1 MRIGVD
7 VGGSHIGLGFVNKD
21 GKLVLKDEKDYD
33 KRQEDMSNIV
43 LETII
48 ELINKN
54 INNNNVKKEEI
65 KSIGIAFPGTVSET
79 AVIKAENL
87 GIDNFEVVEK
97 LKKHFNVPIHLEN
110 DAKCAAIA
118 EKEFGS
124 LKKYE
129 DAIFLIIGTGV
140 GGAVYLNGKLLRP
153 KRYSGFEVGHT
164 VINKDGIK
172 CSCGRRGCFEVYSSM
187 RKLKEKIN
195 KEFNLN
201 TIDGIKIR
209 EFMEENKDNKKLNEI
224 LDEYTQNL
232 EIGIAN
238 LINIFEPQA
247 ISIGGS
253 FGHYDM
259 LLKRLQDKINEK
271 TELYNKEQ
279 IPKIVI
285 AELKNDAG
293 IIGAAMI

>member
-7 VGGSHIGLGFVNKD
+7 VGGSHIGLGLVNKD
-21 GKLVLKDEKDYD
+21 GKLILKAEKDYD
-33 KRQEDMSNIV
+33 KIQEDMSNIV

-48 ELINKN
+48 ELINK
-54 INNNNVKKEEI
+54 IIDNNDVKKEEI
-65 KSIGIAFPGTVSET
+65 ESIGIAFPGTVSET
-79 AVIKAENL
+79 TVIKAENL
-87 GIDNFEVVEK
+87 GIDDFEVVKK
-97 LKKHFNVPIHLEN
+97 LKKHFDVPIHLEN

-124 LKKYE
+124 LKNYE

-187 RKLKEKIN
+187 RRLKEKIS

-209 EFMEENKDNKKLNEI
+209 EFIKENKDNKKLNEI

-279 IPKIVI
+279 TPKIVI

-293 IIGAAMI
+293 MIGAAMI

>member
-7 VGGSHIGLGFVNKD
+7 VGGSHIGLGLVNKD
-21 GKLVLKDEKDYD
+21 GKLVLKAEKDYD
-33 KRQEDMSNIV
+33 KIQEDMSNIV

-48 ELINKN
+48 ELINK
-54 INNNNVKKEEI
+54 IIDNNDVKKEEI
-65 KSIGIAFPGTVSET
+65 ESIGIAFPGTVSET
-79 AVIKAENL
+79 TVIKAENL
-87 GIDNFEVVEK
+87 GIYDFEVVKK
-97 LKKHFNVPIHLEN
+97 LKKHFDVPIHLEN

-124 LKKYE
+124 LKNYE

-187 RKLKEKIN
+187 RRLKEKIS

-209 EFMEENKDNKKLNEI
+209 EFIEKNKDNKKLNEI

-271 TELYNKEQ
+271 TELYNQEQ

-293 IIGAAMI
+293 MIGAAMI

>member
-7 VGGSHIGLGFVNKD
+7 VGGSHIGLGLVNKD
-21 GKLVLKDEKDYD
+21 GKLILKAEKDYD
-33 KRQEDMSNIV
+33 KIQEDMSNIV

-48 ELINKN
+48 ELINK
-54 INNNNVKKEEI
+54 IIDNNDVKKEEI
-65 KSIGIAFPGTVSET
+65 ESIGIAFPGTVSET

-87 GIDNFEVVEK
+87 GIDDFEVVKK
-97 LKKHFNVPIHLEN
+97 LKKHFDVPIHLEN

-124 LKKYE
+124 LKNYE

-187 RKLKEKIN
+187 RRLKEKIS

-209 EFMEENKDNKKLNEI
+209 EFIEENKDNKKLNEI

-293 IIGAAMI
+293 MIGAAMI

>member
-7 VGGSHIGLGFVNKD
+7 VGGSHIGLGLVNKD
-21 GKLVLKDEKDYD
+21 GKLVLKAEKDYD
-33 KRQEDMSNIV
+33 KIQEDMSNIV

-48 ELINKN
+48 KLINK
-54 INNNNVKKEEI
+54 IIDNNDVKKEEI
-65 KSIGIAFPGTVSET
+65 ESIGIAFPGTVSET
-79 AVIKAENL
+79 TVIKAENL
-87 GIDNFEVVEK
+87 GIDDFEVVKK
-97 LKKHFNVPIHLEN
+97 LKKHFDVPIHLEN

-124 LKKYE
+124 LKNYE

-187 RKLKEKIN
+187 RRLKEKIS

-209 EFMEENKDNKKLNEI
+209 EFIEKNKDNKKLNEI

-293 IIGAAMI
+293 MIGAAMI

>member
-65 KSIGIAFPGTVSET
+65 ESIGIAFPGTVSET

-293 IIGAAMI
+293 MIGAAMI